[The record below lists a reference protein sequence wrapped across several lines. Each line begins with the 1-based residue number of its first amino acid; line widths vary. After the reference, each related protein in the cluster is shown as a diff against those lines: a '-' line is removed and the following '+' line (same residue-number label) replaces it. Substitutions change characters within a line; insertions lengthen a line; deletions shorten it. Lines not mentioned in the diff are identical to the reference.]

1 MKKPDIQR
9 YFFMTKRERRNELN
23 QTLWLMPLRY
33 IGVALL
39 LSLISAFLDTYLD
52 IPKHLPDVMVFN
64 GPTARLL
71 ITTLIGGVLTL
82 SAFTINSLLV
92 ALTTLSG
99 QFSSRMVLNFIS
111 EAPTQH
117 VLGIFNGSFIYVLLN
132 ILFLSNSSNEAYF
145 VIPVLSVMVTFIAAI
160 TFIYFVNH
168 TSTWLQV
175 HNITSNMKKTTRNT
189 IRSSL
194 LEDIGP
200 YRTAGEEYRDEISSR
215 KETKT
220 IYASKSGHLQSA
232 NFQKLIEE
240 AKKDEIVIEL
250 RVSIGQFILEGTPL
264 FDYWQGKKTFDEEK
278 YRRLVRVDTKKTE
291 IQDLEFGLE
300 KLVEVA
306 AKGLGNN
313 DPLTV
318 NNTLYQITD
327 LLKEIGNATSF
338 SPILVDDE
346 NHVRL
351 KLKYDGFDYFLY
363 KSYGYIR
370 EYAGQNSTVI
380 ITIMEM
386 LSLLAESMDDNVH
399 KDIWQFAEHTIK
411 GYQQYT
417 LYQEDCYYI
426 LRNLKAVAAHTNHT
440 EAYPP
445 LEKMLSKRVF
455 S

>member
-1 MKKPDIQR
+1 MKIPDIQR
-9 YFFMTKRERRNELN
+9 YFFMSKRERRNELN

-33 IGVALL
+33 IAVALA
-39 LSLISAFLDTYLD
+39 LSAVSAILDIYLD
-52 IPKHLPDVMVFN
+52 IHKHLPADIVFT
-64 GPTARLL
+64 GSTTRLV
-71 ITTLIGGVLTL
+71 ITTLTGGVLTL

-99 QFSSRMVLNFIS
+99 QYSSRMVLNFIS
-111 EAPTQH
+111 EPPTQH
-117 VLGIFNGSFIYVLLN
+117 VLGIFNGSFIYVLFN
-132 ILFLSNSSNEAYF
+132 ILYLSNSNNEFYF
-145 VIPVLSVMVTFIAAI
+145 VIPVLSIIITFIAAV

-194 LEDIGP
+194 LEEIGP
-200 YRTAGEEYRDEISSR
+200 YQVKGKEFKDNISNQCPV
-215 KETKT
+215 KT
-220 IYASKSGHLQSA
+220 IYANESGHLQSA
-232 NFQKLIEE
+232 NFQNIIEE
-240 AKKDEIVIEL
+240 AKKDNIVIEL
-250 RVSIGQFILEGTPL
+250 RVSIGQFILENTPL
-264 FDYWQGKKTFDEEK
+264 FDYWQDSKDFDEEK

-291 IQDLEFGLE
+291 VQDLEFGLE

-306 AKGLGNN
+306 TKGLGNN

-318 NNTLYQITD
+318 NNTLYQIAD

-351 KLKYDGFDYFLY
+351 KLKYEGFDYYLY

-380 ITIMEM
+380 ITILEM
-386 LSLLAESMDDNVH
+386 LNLLAQSMDSQVH
-399 KDIWQFAEHTIK
+399 NDLWKFAEETIK
-411 GYQQYT
+411 GYQQHS
-417 LYQEDCYYI
+417 LYESDCHYI
-426 LRNLKAVAAHTNHT
+426 LKNLKAVAIHTNN
-440 EAYPP
+440 EDAFPN
-445 LEKMLSKRVF
+445 LEEIMSTRVF
-455 S
+455 T